1 MQKIKHKKIS
11 SLQMDDIT
19 VNIYINF
26 VHIID
31 ITDLFE
37 TIHFIYYQ
45 GKKHIFMSNK
55 PLLEFIN
62 KKIILCN
69 EQ

>member
-1 MQKIKHKKIS
+1 MEKIKHKKIS

-19 VNIYINF
+19 VNIYKNF

-31 ITDLFE
+31 TTDIFE

-45 GKKHIFMSNK
+45 GKRHIFMSNK
-55 PLLEFIN
+55 NLLEFIN
-62 KKIILCN
+62 QTIVCN